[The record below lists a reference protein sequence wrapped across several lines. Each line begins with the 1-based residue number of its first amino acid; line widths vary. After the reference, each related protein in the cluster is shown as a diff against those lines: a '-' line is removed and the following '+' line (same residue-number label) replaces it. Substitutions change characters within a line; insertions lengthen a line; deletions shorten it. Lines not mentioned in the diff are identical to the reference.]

1 MSPDSEITTLSGCLG
16 RVIWFALGPA
26 LLLICAVVIASSQ
39 PAAIPGVL
47 DIVYGVLLASTVI
60 ARFVDRPPKEPVEE
74 PEGTASSEYKAG
86 LNSALRYIII
96 LSGSGIMLWAAAHFA
111 VKGLH

>member
-47 DIVYGVLLASTVI
+47 DIIYGGLLVI
-60 ARFVDRPPKEPVEE
+60 IIFARLLDLPPKAKAE
-74 PEGTASSEYKAG
+74 EYKVG
-86 LNSALRYIII
+86 MDSALKYISVLSFSAIGLWLLVHFVISRII
-96 LSGSGIMLWAAAHFA
+96 
-111 VKGLH
+111 